1 MISCAGHD
9 ARFLS
14 RVCTSGMVFI
24 PCKDG
29 ISYKE
34 KESAEPVHV
43 AAAQTVSDVLLE
55 LAQLLPFAMI
65 FRMHRSHAPFACTVR
80 MDRSHRLPA

>member
-14 RVCTSGMVFI
+14 RLCPSGMVFI

-29 ISYKE
+29 ISHNE
-34 KESAEPVHV
+34 KESAEPADV
-43 AAAQTVSDVLLE
+43 AAASQVVADVLLE
-55 LAQLLPFAMI
+55 LAQQ
-65 FRMHRSHAPFACTVR
+65 R
-80 MDRSHRLPA
+80 